1 MEESKGQAPD
11 GRVFSPSHSLLPHL
25 ILPMRNFVLLEMKCL
40 LLVTQLLSDR
50 IRIYVFFKKLI
61 FIYIYIYIYL
71 PFGPYCAACGIL
83 VP

>member
-61 FIYIYIYIYL
+61 FIYIYIYIYHL
-71 PFGPYCAACGIL
+71 AHTVQHVGS
-83 VP
+83 